1 MEPLSRR
8 DGRIAIEVVVVVDD
22 LAERRELSNLINQ
35 TKGMRCVAVAEDAGL
50 ALKLVR
56 NANPDVIITDSTL
69 PGTQL
74 GEFPS
79 MLRKALPSAKVI
91 VWTARED
98 YESIFT
104 ALKGGALGY
113 LLKSDS
119 LSTVVEGIRSVMNG
133 GSPMNARITRIVVG
147 SIQQRKSKSKTTL
160 PLTFREFQMLS
171 SAAIGMKAREIGDQY
186 SISEFT
192 VRAHL
197 RKIHIKLQVNTRAEA
212 VLKLLESELC

>member
-79 MLRKALPSAKVI
+79 MLRKALPSAK
-91 VWTARED
+91 ARR
-98 YESIFT
+98 F
-104 ALKGGALGY
+104 
-113 LLKSDS
+113 
-119 LSTVVEGIRSVMNG
+119 
-133 GSPMNARITRIVVG
+133 
-147 SIQQRKSKSKTTL
+147 
-160 PLTFREFQMLS
+160 
-171 SAAIGMKAREIGDQY
+171 
-186 SISEFT
+186 
-192 VRAHL
+192 
-197 RKIHIKLQVNTRAEA
+197 
-212 VLKLLESELC
+212 